1 MLHGSGNMYQNTDL
15 WFLKQDAL
23 DLMHSHGIFPVP
35 SSQPVSLNL
44 RNPDILLFG
53 SHGKY
58 GNGSLLHEY
67 LFRVCGNSEDP
78 VHACRGASGVRCR
91 SGSQRRFV
99 SHDGLE
105 VICREI
111 FIAK

>member
-44 RNPDILLFG
+44 RNPDILLSDLMG
-53 SHGKY
+53 STETIKEMKERY
-58 GNGSLLHEY
+58 VA
-67 LFRVCGNSEDP
+67 FNS
-78 VHACRGASGVRCR
+78 CQMSNCT
-91 SGSQRRFV
+91 
-99 SHDGLE
+99 
-105 VICREI
+105 
-111 FIAK
+111 

>member
-1 MLHGSGNMYQNTDL
+1 MG
-15 WFLKQDAL
+15 
-23 DLMHSHGIFPVP
+23 LMAS
-35 SSQPVSLNL
+35 
-44 RNPDILLFG
+44 IL
-53 SHGKY
+53 HGKY

-67 LFRVCGNSEDP
+67 LFRVCGEFGRP
-78 VHACRGASGVRCR
+78 GTRLPGASGVRCR

>member
-44 RNPDILLFG
+44 RNPDILLSG

-58 GNGSLLHEY
+58 GRLIVAGNEICVVYKVGRVDRLL
-67 LFRVCGNSEDP
+67 
-78 VHACRGASGVRCR
+78 
-91 SGSQRRFV
+91 
-99 SHDGLE
+99 
-105 VICREI
+105 
-111 FIAK
+111 AKT